1 MHSHPPSNI
10 PLEESN
16 VSETSGSGNNQ
27 NAGQASG
34 KQKGVPS
41 RFTVTP
47 AAIGS
52 TTLPLPPTSE
62 YVDVEH
68 RVCISFLVLKLFHVL
83 FILPLQV
90 LIADFQKLSAAPAL
104 NYSPST
110 VSTDSKTSVPG
121 TPSAK
126 TRFQVQAVPNPPP
139 ATVTAQQ
146 ANTVEKKATPSNAAT
161 NHSNVG
167 QARPQQMPV
176 GTSSVTLEQ
185 LDSELRKVSGVQ
197 TDVAS
202 VVATGSPHLMHAL
215 SQSLSSANVPNSQ
228 QHQNQIQAEPHN
240 QLADLNEKLALL
252 TNKQHHHSDHAESSQ
267 PQQNPHRTVN
277 ALSRSGSVVPEDF
290 GQSSAS
296 IANSAAGTASPSM
309 SSSTILH
316 SNMPLESLNDLASA
330 LQRVGF

>member
-1 MHSHPPSNI
+1 M
-10 PLEESN
+10 
-16 VSETSGSGNNQ
+16 
-27 NAGQASG
+27 
-34 KQKGVPS
+34 
-41 RFTVTP
+41 TP
-47 AAIGS
+47 AAVSS

-68 RVCISFLVLKLFHVL
+68 RVCISFFILKLSYVL
-83 FILPLQV
+83 NFLLQKFI
-90 LIADFQKLSAAPAL
+90 AGFQKLSAAPTL

-110 VSTDSKTSVPG
+110 VSTDSKTSVPN

-139 ATVTAQQ
+139 ATVSAQQ
-146 ANTVEKKATPSNAAT
+146 ANASEKKALVSNAAPA
-161 NHSNVG
+161 NHSNAN

-176 GTSSVTLEQ
+176 TGSSVTLEQ

-215 SQSLSSANVPNSQ
+215 SQSLSSANIPSTQHPNPV
-228 QHQNQIQAEPHN
+228 QAESHN

-252 TNKQHHHSDHAESSQ
+252 TNKQHHNDHTDGSQ
-267 PQQNPHRTVN
+267 SQQNPHRTVN
-277 ALSRSGSVVPEDF
+277 ALSRSGSVIPEDF

-296 IANSAAGTASPSM
+296 VANSAAGTASPSI

-316 SNMPLESLNDLASA
+316 PNIPLESLNDLASA
-330 LQRVGF
+330 LQRVCFN